1 MYESGLCVPRL
12 LRKSRHWVPKFMC
25 KIGLGMPRFLYIQ
38 DWGDRFLYELGLP
51 QWKQAFRYGHENMLF
66 DIDIEIGFQT

>member
-1 MYESGLCVPRL
+1 MYESGLYVPRL

-51 QWKQAFRYGHENMLF
+51 
-66 DIDIEIGFQT
+66 